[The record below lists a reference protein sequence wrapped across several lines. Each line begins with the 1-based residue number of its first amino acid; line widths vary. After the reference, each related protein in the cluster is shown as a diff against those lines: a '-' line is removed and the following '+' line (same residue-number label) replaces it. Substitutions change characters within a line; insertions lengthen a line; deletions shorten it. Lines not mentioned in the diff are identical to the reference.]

1 MSTPALARLVG
12 AVPDFTDRVWGREP
26 LLRQGAS
33 GTVGWPELLTVDDVD
48 ELLSIRG
55 LRTPFLRMARSGRTL
70 PERSFT
76 GPGGVGAGIADQ
88 VSDTEVSRQ
97 FAEGATIVLQ
107 ALHRNWPPLI
117 EFTHTLGAELGH
129 PVQVNAYVTP
139 PQSQGFAAHYDV
151 HDVFILQLAGT
162 KEWRVHAPVHPWP
175 MRDEPWDLF
184 TDAVQA
190 RADQEP
196 VLEAV
201 LHPGDC
207 LYLPRGYLHSAV
219 AQGEVSAHLTLG
231 VHTWTTVDLVR
242 ALLDEALSEVTARE
256 QARAP
261 LALGVAVDDP
271 YALAEQLQVARRLL
285 IDTLDQVGDEAV
297 AERLAQR
304 LRAGQRPEPVR
315 PVALATATRTLQGT
329 SRLRRRRQV
338 AARLDH
344 RPDGTIRV
352 VGRGID
358 TTLGPEYAWILAGIP
373 QEGDFSPDDLQT
385 RRSPTADPGA
395 GEPSVDAVT
404 GCAHL
409 LRAGLLVPAQDG
421 GTGPTSQAASR
432 A

>member
-1 MSTPALARLVG
+1 MDKAAFRAAFP
-12 AVPDFTDRVWGREP
+12 
-26 LLRQGAS
+26 
-33 GTVGWPELLTVDDVD
+33 
-48 ELLSIRG
+48 
-55 LRTPFLRMARSGRTL
+55 ARSPVKFLLMTLIATSPDPATGRV
-70 PERSFT
+70 PSPSERLR
-76 GPGGVGAGIADQ
+76 
-88 VSDTEVSRQ
+88 EV
-97 FAEGATIVLQ
+97 VD
-107 ALHRNWPPLI
+107 
-117 EFTHTLGAELGH
+117 
-129 PVQVNAYVTP
+129 NAV
-139 PQSQGFAAHYDV
+139 
-151 HDVFILQLAGT
+151 
-162 KEWRVHAPVHPWP
+162 
-175 MRDEPWDLF
+175 
-184 TDAVQA
+184 
-190 RADQEP
+190 
-196 VLEAV
+196 
-201 LHPGDC
+201 
-207 LYLPRGYLHSAV
+207 
-219 AQGEVSAHLTLG
+219 
-231 VHTWTTVDLVR
+231 
-242 ALLDEALSEVTARE
+242 
-256 QARAP
+256 
-261 LALGVAVDDP
+261 
-271 YALAEQLQVARRLL
+271 LAEQLQVARRLL